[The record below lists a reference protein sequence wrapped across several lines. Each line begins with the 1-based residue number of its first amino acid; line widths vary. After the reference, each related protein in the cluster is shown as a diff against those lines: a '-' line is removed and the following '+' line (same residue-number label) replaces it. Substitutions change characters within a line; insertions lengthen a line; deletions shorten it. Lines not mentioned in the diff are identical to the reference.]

1 MLDHIAR
8 CQRIRDKY
16 AGSGNSSISQKV
28 NRDEEYQYYEFV
40 AIDEPLTP
48 KQMAELRALSSRAS
62 ITPTSFANDYQW
74 GNLKGDPAD
83 WMRHYFDAHV
93 CVANWC
99 TCLLYLR
106 LPKSAFDAETFRAF
120 KTQTVFSVE
129 QTKTHWLLEW
139 GLDESDNYDRFAEE
153 DGRGWMGRLAPLR
166 DELLRGDMRPL
177 YLGWLAGVSRGEVDE
192 KVTEPQPPPGLSR
205 LTAAQQSLAEFL
217 EFDEDLLAAAGL
229 SDQQGSKP
237 DSERDTELDVWIAAL
252 PAAEKTT
259 MLKLLLTGN
268 TQQAERKLKL
278 RFLAW
283 QREQQPV
290 ATPETR
296 RRTVAE
302 LHKLAT
308 SAAEARKRQE
318 AVRRKKAE
326 AERQAN
332 RETYLRALAA
342 DFDQCWQDTGKLAER
357 GIASAYDEVKRAL
370 VDLSEA
376 YALCAAQADFDRQLV
391 QFMARH
397 EKRDALVR
405 RLADAGLWKKSSR

>member
-1 MLDHIAR
+1 M
-8 CQRIRDKY
+8 
-16 AGSGNSSISQKV
+16 S
-28 NRDEEYQYYEFV
+28 EYQYYEFV
-40 AIDEPLTP
+40 AIDEPLTS
-48 KQMAELRALSSRAS
+48 KQMAELRARSSRAS
-62 ITPTSFANDYQW
+62 ITPTSFVNDYQW
-74 GNLKGDPAD
+74 GNLKGDPVD
-83 WMRHYFDAHV
+83 WMRRYFDAHV
-93 CVANWC
+93 YVANWC

-106 LPKSAFDAETFRAF
+106 VPKSAFDAETLRAF
-120 KTQTVFSVE
+120 KTKDVFSVE

-139 GLDESDNYDRFAEE
+139 GLDESDNYDRFAKE

-177 YLGWLAGVSRGEVDE
+177 YLGWLAGVSAGEVDE
-192 KVTEPQPPPGLSR
+192 KAAEPLPPPGLSR

-217 EFDEDLLAAAGL
+217 EVDEDLLAAAAL

-237 DSERDTELDVWIAAL
+237 DSEGDAELDVWIAAV
-252 PAAEKTT
+252 PAAEKTV

-268 TQQAERKLKL
+268 AQQAERKLKL

-283 QREQQPV
+283 QREQQSLV
-290 ATPETR
+290 RPETR

-302 LHKLAT
+302 LQELAA

-326 AERQAN
+326 AERRAK
-332 RETYLRALAA
+332 RETYLRTLAA
-342 DFDQCWQDTGKLAER
+342 DFDPCWQAADKLAER

-376 YALCAAQADFDRQLV
+376 YALCAARADFDRQLV

-397 EKRDALVR
+397 GKRGALVR
-405 RLADAGLWKKSSR
+405 RLVDAGLWKKSSR